1 MIDYLI
7 QTDTDV
13 FLWLNSMHNLFWDI
27 VMKMASGKIIWG
39 ALYLALVYAL
49 WRAYGWRVAI
59 VTLISAAL
67 CVLVADQI
75 TASLM
80 RPYFARLRPANLENP
95 ISPLV
100 HIVDGY
106 RAGRYGFPSSHA
118 SNTFAIAT
126 FLSLVFH
133 RKRFTLF
140 IFLWALLNCYS
151 RIYLGVHYTGDILV
165 GLIIG
170 SLIGGIIFVLFR
182 ATARKLG
189 FYNEIRNG
197 DGFMNANIGKIS
209 FRLRPVDIPI
219 IIGVLTVVAM
229 LICGLAIFF

>member
-7 QTDTDV
+7 QTDTNV
-13 FLWLNSMHNLFWDI
+13 FLWLNSQHNLFWDV

-39 ALYLALVYAL
+39 GLYLALVYAL
-49 WRAYGWRVAI
+49 WRAYGWRVAL
-59 VTLISAAL
+59 VTLLSAAL
-67 CVLVADQI
+67 CVLLADQL
-75 TASLM
+75 TATLM

-126 FLSLVFH
+126 FLSLVLR

-140 IFLWALLNCYS
+140 IYFWALLNCYS

-170 SLIGGIIFVLFR
+170 TLIGAIVYVVYRFASFQI
-182 ATARKLG
+182 G
-189 FYNEIRNG
+189 FYNDLRRG
-197 DGFMNANIGKIS
+197 DRFMSANIGKVS
-209 FRLRPVDIPI
+209 FFFRPIDVPI
-219 IIGVLTVVAM
+219 TIGLLTVAVM
-229 LICGLAIFF
+229 LVCGSAILF